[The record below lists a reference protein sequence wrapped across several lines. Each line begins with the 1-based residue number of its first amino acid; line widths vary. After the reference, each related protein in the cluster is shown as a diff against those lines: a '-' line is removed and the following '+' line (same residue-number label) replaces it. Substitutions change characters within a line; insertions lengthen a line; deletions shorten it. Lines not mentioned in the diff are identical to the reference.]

1 MKFILAEKKAMTQK
15 FAPDG
20 TVIPVTKVVA
30 GPCIIT
36 QLKSEKADGYT
47 AVQLGFGSKRNL
59 NKSAKGH
66 LKNLGNSRY
75 LKEFRISEAEGEKL
89 AMGQKITVSTFSVG
103 DIVKVSGITKGKGFQ
118 GVVRRHGFHGSPAT
132 HGHKDQLRM
141 SGSIGSGGAQH
152 VFKGTRMGGRMGGGL
167 VTVKN
172 LEIIEVDLK
181 NNEIF
186 IKGALPGSKS
196 NLLLISGAG
205 DLIIEEPNQPDISA
219 KTKIGQ
225 EDISEVKNEAG
236 AQAKVKE
243 AKNEETKPAEK
254 TNKDN
259 KEAEK

>member
-1 MKFILAEKKAMTQK
+1 MTQK

-30 GPCIIT
+30 GPCVIT
-36 QLKSEKADGYT
+36 QLKSETPDGYT
-47 AVQLGFGSKRNL
+47 AVQLGFGAKKKL

-66 LKNLGNSRY
+66 LKNLGNPRY
-75 LKEFRISEAEGEKL
+75 LKEFRISEAEGKKL
-89 AMGQKITVSTFSVG
+89 ALGQKITVSTFAVG
-103 DIVKVSGITKGKGFQ
+103 DMVKVSGTTKGKGFQ

-141 SGSIGSGGAQH
+141 PGSISAGGVQH
-152 VFKGTRMGGRMGGGL
+152 VFKGTRMGGHMGDAT

-172 LEIIEVDLK
+172 LEIIEVDPK

-205 DLIIEEPNQPDISA
+205 DLIIEELAQPEASA
-219 KTKIGQ
+219 KIEEKQ
-225 EDISEVKNEAG
+225 ENISEVKS
-236 AQAKVKE
+236 E
-243 AKNEETKPAEK
+243 AKSEEISPAEK
-254 TNKDN
+254 TNEDN
-259 KEAEK
+259 KEAENK